1 MVLTLTLP
9 NNKVLFSFAFKISSV
24 LPRFIKS
31 IVVEEPNKN
40 FHQLSLEIIS
50 QKDIIPVLNF
60 LKNHSGSLFLSIAEL
75 TAVDWLGSLGNK
87 NSGVLIKD
95 RFQLVYIFTSH
106 YFNARIKII
115 CFLNDN
121 DVALSVCNLFKG
133 AN

>member
-1 MVLTLTLP
+1 MIFLFD
-9 NNKVLFSFAFKISSV
+9 NKSLFSFAFKISSV
-24 LPRFIKS
+24 LPKFINS
-31 IVVEEPNKN
+31 IVIEEPNKK
-40 FHQLSLEIIS
+40 FQQLSIELKS

-75 TAVDWLGSLGNK
+75 TAVDWLGHLSN
-87 NSGVLIKD
+87 NNAGVFIRD

-106 YFNARIKII
+106 YFNSRIKIV

-121 DVALSVCNLFKG
+121 DVAISICNLFKG